1 MMYRMNKSNISMI
14 TAIVL
19 LTGTVLTLSSFH
31 SAMAQYTGGETTA
44 PSSLE
49 EQLKLAQEKVSN
61 AQQTGAYGSGTS
73 MVSGNSM
80 ETAIFIGVLIAIFG
94 GVAAAFFAMSRSRQR
109 QKATY

>member
-1 MMYRMNKSNISMI
+1 MMYSMNKSNISMI

-31 SAMAQYTGGETTA
+31 SAVAQYTGETTA
-44 PSSLE
+44 PGSLE
-49 EQLKLAQEKVSN
+49 EQLKLAQEKVSS

-73 MVSGNSM
+73 MVTGDSM

-109 QKATY
+109 QQATY

>member
-1 MMYRMNKSNISMI
+1 MM

-19 LTGTVLTLSSFH
+19 LTGAALTLSGFQ
-31 SAMAQYTGGETTA
+31 SALAQYGGDSPA
-44 PSSLE
+44 SIE

-73 MVSGNSM
+73 MVTGDSSQ
-80 ETAIFIGVLIAIFG
+80 TAIFIGVLIAIFG

-109 QKATY
+109 QPARY

>member
-1 MMYRMNKSNISMI
+1 MYSMNKSNISMI

-31 SAMAQYTGGETTA
+31 SAVAQYTGETTA
-44 PSSLE
+44 PGSLE
-49 EQLKLAQEKVSN
+49 EQLKLAQEKVSS

-73 MVSGNSM
+73 MVTADSM
-80 ETAIFIGVLIAIFG
+80 QTAIFIGVLIAIFG